1 MLWLGGFKW
10 GQAAVASV
18 LNQMATV
25 YMLVLA
31 RVFLG
36 ERLRKRQVVGA
47 IVAAGGALWIVWS
60 K

>member
-1 MLWLGGFKW
+1 
-10 GQAAVASV
+10 V

-36 ERLRKRQVVGA
+36 ERLRRRQVAGA
-47 IVAAGGALWIVWS
+47 LVAAGGALWIVWA